1 MQGKVVST
9 DEFWDLMG
17 EPRFVRTSYHQGVIG
32 DTTYIVVVPPEENR
46 RLLMEAIE
54 RIQKDFRQADD

>member
-9 DEFWDLMG
+9 DEFWELMG
-17 EPRFVRTSYHQGVIG
+17 DPGFYRTSYHQGVIG

-46 RLLMEAIE
+46 RLLMAAIE